1 MEVHN
6 RSKKASKNFF
16 PGDFKN
22 MIRDNFKPRG
32 WSDYKE
38 SPYKQ
43 YQNTMESLGYER
55 HDKSGNCA
63 QDS

>member
-22 MIRDNFKPRG
+22 MIRDNFQPKG
-32 WSDYKE
+32 WETYEE

-43 YQNTMESLGYER
+43 YQNEMEKLGYVR
-55 HDKSGNCA
+55 PGNN
-63 QDS
+63 